1 MSSTIA
7 DTTMV
12 VHGPEAFD
20 RGDVAQ
26 LRAQIAP
33 DRLIV
38 AGVMGR
44 TAAEESGIPFLHRPE
59 PPSSILASLDEH
71 ERAFLVNRG
80 KSADSGEIF
89 GEIIA
94 GRLHRFRGLVQ
105 VECSSGI
112 VYRWNDGDAEL
123 AGLLA
128 DATGFSLVRRETV
141 QAHPSRRR
149 AIRGCSPGEAV
160 FVNGVVIGEATAPT
174 VIIESRSGELG
185 AVSGLRI
192 KEHGIEKLM
201 RQGPFDAGSA
211 WCKSGTIRRNA
222 PLMRPR
228 RTTTGRIRVVDHAGI
243 DLYRNVHE
251 GVCGVLSIGDDTT
264 AVCGHICAH
273 LGIPVFGVVDGDG
286 DGIVDPAFPPGSVV
300 VEVIA
305 GRDDDVG
312 AALAERLDDTPRH
325 WESWVREQLN
335 FLGNEVRIIV
345 NTLRR

>member
-1 MSSTIA
+1 MSSTIV

-20 RGDVAQ
+20 RGDVAR
-26 LRAQIAP
+26 LRAQIVP

-44 TAAEESGIPFLHRPE
+44 TAAEESGIPFLHRPD
-59 PPSSILASLDEH
+59 PPSSILASLDMH

-80 KSADSGEIF
+80 KSPESGEIF
-89 GEIIA
+89 GEIVA
-94 GRLHRFRGLVQ
+94 GRLDRSRGLVQ
-105 VECSSGI
+105 VECSNDI
-112 VYRWNDGDAEL
+112 IYRWNGGDAEL
-123 AGLLA
+123 AGWLA
-128 DATGFSLVRRETV
+128 DTTGFVLVQRETG
-141 QAHPSRRR
+141 QADPSPRRT
-149 AIRGCSPGEAV
+149 IRGCSPGEAV

-174 VIIESRSGELG
+174 VTIEHRNGELR

-201 RQGPFDAGSA
+201 RQGPVDPGSA
-211 WCKSGTIRRNA
+211 WCKSGRVRRNA
-222 PLMRPR
+222 PQMRSR

-243 DLYRNVHE
+243 DLYRNTHE

-273 LGIPVFGVVDGDG
+273 LGIPVFGVVDGDA
-286 DGIVDPAFPPGSVV
+286 DGIVDPAYPPGSVV
-300 VEVIA
+300 VEVIG

-312 AALAERLDDTPRH
+312 AALAKGLDDAPRH
-325 WESWVREQLN
+325 WDSWVREQLD
-335 FLGNEVRIIV
+335 FLGKDVRIIV
-345 NTLRR
+345 NSVPR